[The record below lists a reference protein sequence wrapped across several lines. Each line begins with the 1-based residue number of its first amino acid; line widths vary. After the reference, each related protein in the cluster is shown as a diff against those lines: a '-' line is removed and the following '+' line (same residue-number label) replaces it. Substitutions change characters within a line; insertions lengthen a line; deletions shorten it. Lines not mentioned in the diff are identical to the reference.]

1 MQQKTV
7 ESIRTSQV
15 GLTAQLIVSH
25 VLAGGVTL
33 AVAFALVDAGVQ
45 WPFSIAIAVL
55 VGGALGWLLTLNIQ
69 RALSLLELT
78 LARLVERRPVSSVSA
93 GRYWPLVSLFA
104 LMNGIIQSAKEQEER
119 DRRAAEYR
127 EQAMRQAGE
136 AAAQEERNRLA
147 RDLHD
152 SIKQQLFSI
161 SVSAAAARA
170 RVAGEAS
177 DAEHSEGSLGSSG
190 NGGSNT
196 QAVLDDIQRSA
207 QEAQVEM
214 QALLQQLRPA
224 PLEQMGL
231 VESLRIQA
239 QALGYRTAAEVSVEL
254 ETLPPDDRLPPG
266 TPEMLFRVVQEAFS
280 NIARHARAQRVQLK
294 LYQKKNALR
303 LDIQDDGQGF
313 DPSSARQGMGLPN
326 INERIKQV
334 GGTMDL
340 SSQPG
345 EGTSLHLRIPLREYV
360 AAATLAEQE
369 WRDAEL
375 SRLMRQAR
383 EKLTFSANAIAVTGL
398 LLLFNAPI
406 LLYALALGAALY
418 SYIQAQF
425 YRSQVRLIAGHNSI
439 QELELRY
446 EEDYNL
452 ASIFLFCAIGITY
465 LPVAPTHW
473 PLAITQLVTEIL
485 ASLFL
490 LLCLVESIR
499 WYVARSRYYRLLTP
513 TELRKRI
520 GKKQRAI
527 ISSLTA
533 WFVVVVLTLL
543 IGDVRFPVPFLTS
556 NLNDWWNNVVI
567 VLLVIWPILEGID
580 YLYTISWKTPARVKE
595 AYHD

>member
-1 MQQKTV
+1 MKPIANNYAPKPPNDASKRACLVAPTSRAISPARSASPSSPSARAWNALAASTARSPTKIRYTLIEVSSMQQKTV

-177 DAEHSEGSLGSSG
+177 DAENGASNAESSG

-452 ASIFLFCAIGITY
+452 AS
-465 LPVAPTHW
+465 
-473 PLAITQLVTEIL
+473 
-485 ASLFL
+485 
-490 LLCLVESIR
+490 
-499 WYVARSRYYRLLTP
+499 
-513 TELRKRI
+513 
-520 GKKQRAI
+520 
-527 ISSLTA
+527 
-533 WFVVVVLTLL
+533 
-543 IGDVRFPVPFLTS
+543 
-556 NLNDWWNNVVI
+556 
-567 VLLVIWPILEGID
+567 
-580 YLYTISWKTPARVKE
+580 
-595 AYHD
+595 